1 MRGRIGLW
9 LLALLVTLSS
19 AVYQRLTGPT
29 RPARGTVA
37 LGGAEVKLRLLRSWA
52 GEGDLAVRVAAPD
65 PRVTG
70 SVAWRR
76 YPTNDTFSILPMARE
91 GETLTAALPHQPP
104 AGKVEYQV
112 RLEREGASVLFPERP
127 AIARF
132 KGAVSNVVIV
142 PHVFAMFTGMLVANA
157 AGFLALR
164 GEKNL
169 LRICLVVVA
178 LLSIGGLFLGPLV
191 QKQAFG
197 AYWTGW
203 PFGTDLT
210 FGADLLPVAFLS
222 LAGIGILSSLLAN
235 IPVVA
240 AALVMITGYLVA
252 AQAVPEIALAPGFVN
267 WPNVTL
273 PVFVAMMFGGTL
285 GGNATLIGASAN
297 IVSAGVC
304 AAEGRRI
311 TFLQFM
317 RIGLPVALA
326 QLAVGALYVVLVLPR
341 LG

>member
-157 AGFLALR
+157 AGLLALR
-164 GEKNL
+164 GEKRL
-169 LRICLVVVA
+169 FRVCLAALV
-178 LLSIGGLFLGPLV
+178 LLSVGGLFLGPLV
-191 QKQAFG
+191 QKQAFD

-203 PFGTDLT
+203 PFGGDMTDNKT
-210 FGADLLPVAFLS
+210 AVAV
-222 LAGIGILSSLLAN
+222 LAWAIAAFRARGGRDAR
-235 IPVVA
+235 VA
-240 AALVMITGYLVA
+240 VGVAALVT
-252 AQAVPEIALAPGFVN
+252 
-267 WPNVTL
+267 
-273 PVFVAMMFGGTL
+273 
-285 GGNATLIGASAN
+285 
-297 IVSAGVC
+297 
-304 AAEGRRI
+304 
-311 TFLQFM
+311 
-317 RIGLPVALA
+317 
-326 QLAVGALYVVLVLPR
+326 LAVFLIPHSAWGSQIDWSKLPPPR
-341 LG
+341 